1 MKKNSVIFRNLT
13 VKFGKKIILNKLNF
27 SFNSS
32 NSICV
37 IGEGSSGKTTILK
50 SLIGLVPI
58 NEGEI
63 KINGC
68 KINKFNCTEDFS
80 HLNKFGVV
88 FQKDALF
95 DSLTVWQNVMF
106 KKLDLGIPKKELI
119 YQSDKFLRKV
129 GLAASVSHLYP
140 SELSGGMKKRVA
152 ISRAVSDKPDYLIL
166 DEPTAGLD
174 PVKTNKIFKIIK
186 ELSNNSDVSILAITS
201 DMKSALKY
209 FDQLLFLKSN
219 KIEWLGKTK
228 VAKKSKNVFLR
239 EILKKA

>member
-1 MKKNSVIFRNLT
+1 MKKNTVIFRNLT
-13 VKFGKKIILNKLNF
+13 VKFGQKIILNKLNF

-32 NSICV
+32 SSVCV

-58 NEGEI
+58 DKGEI

-68 KINKFNCTEDFS
+68 KIDKFNCTKVFP

-106 KKLDLGIPKKELI
+106 KKLNLGISKKELI
-119 YQSDKFLRKV
+119 YQSNKLLEKV
-129 GLAASVSHLYP
+129 GLDSSVSHLYP

-152 ISRAVSDKPDYLIL
+152 ISRAFSDAPNYLIL

-186 ELSNNSDVSILAITS
+186 ELSNNSDVSIFAITS
-201 DMKSALKY
+201 DVKSALKY

-219 KIEWLGKTK
+219 KIEWLGKAK
-228 VAKKSKNVFLR
+228 EAKKSKNLSLK
-239 EILKKA
+239 EILKRA

>member
-1 MKKNSVIFRNLT
+1 MKKNVVTFRNLT
-13 VKFGKKIILNKLNF
+13 VKFGENIILDRLNF
-27 SFNSS
+27 SFDSS
-32 NSICV
+32 NSLCV

-58 NEGEI
+58 NNGEI

-68 KINKFNCTEDFS
+68 IINKYNCSEQFS

-106 KKLDLGIPKKELI
+106 KKLNLGISKKKLI
-119 YQSDKFLRKV
+119 YQSDKLLKKV
-129 GLAASVSHLYP
+129 GLDSSVSHLYP

-174 PVKTNKIFKIIK
+174 PIKTNKIFKIIK
-186 ELSNNSDVSILAITS
+186 ELSSNYDVSIFAITS
-201 DMKSALKY
+201 DVKSALKY
-209 FDQLLFLKSN
+209 FDQLLFLKFN
-219 KIEWLGKTK
+219 KIEWLGKTEE
-228 VAKKSKNVFLR
+228 AKKSSNIFLK
-239 EILKKA
+239 EILKRA

>member
-1 MKKNSVIFRNLT
+1 MKKNTVIFRNLT
-13 VKFGKKIILNKLNF
+13 VKFGEKIILNKLNF

-32 NSICV
+32 SSVCV
-37 IGEGSSGKTTILK
+37 IGECSSGKTTILK
-50 SLIGLVPI
+50 SLLGLVPI
-58 NEGEI
+58 YKGEI
-63 KINGC
+63 KINGF
-68 KINKFNCTEDFS
+68 KIDKFNCTEVLP

-106 KKLDLGIPKKELI
+106 KKLNLGISKKELI
-119 YQSDKFLRKV
+119 YQSNKLLEKV
-129 GLAASVSHLYP
+129 GLDSSVSHLYP

-152 ISRAVSDKPDYLIL
+152 ISRAFSDKPNYLIL

-186 ELSNNSDVSILAITS
+186 GLSNNSDISIFAITS
-201 DMKSALKY
+201 DVKSALKN

-219 KIEWLGKTK
+219 KIEWLGKAK
-228 VAKKSKNVFLR
+228 EAKKSKNIFLKQ
-239 EILKKA
+239 ILKRT

>member
-1 MKKNSVIFRNLT
+1 MKKNTVAFKNLT
-13 VKFGKKIILNKLNF
+13 VKFGEKIILEKLNF
-27 SFNSS
+27 SFDSS

-58 NEGEI
+58 NSGEI

-68 KINKFNCTEDFS
+68 KINKFNYLRQFP

-106 KKLDLGIPKKELI
+106 KKLNLGISKKALI
-119 YQSDKFLRKV
+119 EESDKLLKKV
-129 GLAASVSHLYP
+129 GLDSSVSHLYP
-140 SELSGGMKKRVA
+140 AELSGGMKKRVA
-152 ISRAVSDKPDYLIL
+152 ISRAVSDKPNYLIL

-174 PVKTNKIFKIIK
+174 PIKTNKIFKIIK
-186 ELSNNSDVSILAITS
+186 DLSNNSDVSIFAITS
-201 DMKSALKY
+201 DVKSALKY
-209 FDQLLFLKSN
+209 FDQLLFLKFN
-219 KIEWLGKTK
+219 KIEWLGKAK
-228 VAKKSKNVFLR
+228 EAKKSSNKFLK
-239 EILKKA
+239 EILKRT